1 LVSALLLRESVSLE
15 AIASLVVAHGYPVL
29 FSIIALDCLF
39 LPIPGEL
46 LLLTFGGVAVQAH
59 FDLGI
64 GIAVAALAVLVGDSI
79 NYWLGRFGGKRVVTR
94 FRFAQRWTLRAPII
108 IFGRFVIGAR
118 VVVAPLA
125 GARRV
130 PFGRF
135 LFLDAIGATLW
146 ATVFVLIGY
155 GARVNLAAVQQHWSS
170 LVNAIEFALIA
181 VLASYL
187 AAKLVKLPRLPIAVG
202 VALIAFASL
211 RPATASSQDAH
222 FAPLRINHEPLR
234 AIPVGLSS
242 AASASS

>member
-1 LVSALLLRESVSLE
+1 VSLE

-108 IFGRFVIGAR
+108 VFGRFVIGAR

-211 RPATASSQDAH
+211 RPATASSQDAQ
-222 FAPLRINHEPLR
+222 FAAIRINHDPLR
-234 AIPVGLSS
+234 AIPVGLSPAS
-242 AASASS
+242 SASN